1 VLVLNDFYTAE
12 KDRFTAGSI
21 RFRLPALQEG
31 EHRIR
36 LKAWDL
42 VNNSSEKTLRFW
54 VRKQE
59 KFTLGRVMNFP
70 NPFTE
75 GTTFS
80 IEHNQPGRSL
90 QLELAIFDVMG
101 RPVRQIRTNIG
112 SSGTRNIQVQWDG
125 TGSNGAKLPKG
136 IYIYHLKLNAGNAV
150 LQTSGRLIRN

>member
-1 VLVLNDFYTAE
+1 
-12 KDRFTAGSI
+12 
-21 RFRLPALQEG
+21 
-31 EHRIR
+31 
-36 LKAWDL
+36 
-42 VNNSSEKTLRFW
+42 
-54 VRKQE
+54 
-59 KFTLGRVMNFP
+59 MNFP